1 MLKIKKW
8 TLKKKTRQGVIAV
21 LLFILVLAL
30 AGLYWSYT
38 RPAETAVD
46 FTAFSYSQESM
57 LDYRVHLLPNEL
69 YEEAYLGPGRAYIS
83 ALTDYISTEF
93 IYRFSAGSEADI
105 KGEYSATANI
115 VALTGQ
121 EDHLVWEKSFPL
133 LATEAFHINGKD
145 VFLREEVILPFSE
158 YVALAN
164 SIVETT
170 GFSPQKLNLRVNY
183 NVDLVADTPEG
194 VIEETAAPELIVP
207 LSGNVFTVGG
217 SLEDSRTGGIPA
229 TRQEPVPYFEEA
241 RTGFSLLSTLLV
253 LFLLIFIQV
262 TVGREER
269 NNFVKKKLS
278 RILKQHQDRIV
289 KCAEAI
295 PSPGHGNILEVASFD
310 DLLKIADELG
320 KPIFYQNGLGSQG
333 SLGAQGGNGYEYLF
347 FVFSEQY
354 SYRYLLGEVSLPSR
368 GALSQRHLLHQ

>member
-1 MLKIKKW
+1 M
-8 TLKKKTRQGVIAV
+8 
-21 LLFILVLAL
+21 
-30 AGLYWSYT
+30 
-38 RPAETAVD
+38 
-46 FTAFSYSQESM
+46 
-57 LDYRVHLLPNEL
+57 
-69 YEEAYLGPGRAYIS
+69 
-83 ALTDYISTEF
+83 
-93 IYRFSAGSEADI
+93 
-105 KGEYSATANI
+105 
-115 VALTGQ
+115 
-121 EDHLVWEKSFPL
+121 
-133 LATEAFHINGKD
+133 NGKD

-164 SIVETT
+164 SIRETT
-170 GFSPQKLNLRVNY
+170 GFTPQKLNLRVNY
-183 NVDLVADTPEG
+183 NVELVADTPEG
-194 VIEETAAPELIVP
+194 VIEETATPELIVP

-241 RTGFSLLSTLLV
+241 RTGFALLSSLLV

-269 NNFVKKKLS
+269 NNFIKKKLS

-320 KPIFYQNGLGSQG
+320 KPIFYQNGQSGV
-333 SLGAQGGNGYEYLF
+333 NNYEFLF
-347 FVFSEQY
+347 SVFSEQY
-354 SYRYLLGEVSLPSR
+354 TYRYHLGEVSLPPR
-368 GALSQRHLLHQ
+368 GVCYRKDT

>member
-1 MLKIKKW
+1 MQKIKKW

-38 RPAETAVD
+38 RPAETAVEYTT
-46 FTAFSYSQESM
+46 FPYNQEST
-57 LDYRVHLLPNEL
+57 LDYRVYLLPNEL
-69 YEEAYLGPGRAYIS
+69 YEETFLGPGRAYIS
-83 ALTDYISTEF
+83 ALADYISTEF
-93 IYRFSAGSEADI
+93 IYRFSAGSEAEID
-105 KGEYSATANI
+105 GEYSVTANI

-121 EDHLVWEKSFPL
+121 EDYLVWEKSFPL
-133 LATEAFHINGKD
+133 LAPETFHVNGKD

-164 SIVETT
+164 SIRETT
-170 GFSPQKLNLRVNY
+170 GFTPQKLNLRVNY
-183 NVDLVADTPEG
+183 NVNLVADTPEG
-194 VIEETAAPELIVP
+194 VIEETATPELIVP

-241 RTGFSLLSTLLV
+241 RTGFALLSSLLV

-269 NNFVKKKLS
+269 NNFIKKKLS

-295 PSPGHGNILEVASFD
+295 PSPGQGNILEVASFD

-320 KPIFYQNGLGSQG
+320 KPIFYQSGQKEEN
-333 SLGAQGGNGYEYLF
+333 YEHTF
-347 FVFSEQY
+347 SVFSEQHT
-354 SYRYLLGEVSLPSR
+354 YRYTLGEVFSSPMSV
-368 GALSQRHLLHQ
+368 LSQKHMLRQSH